1 MQKAIDRLH
10 RQLLAEENQCPGST
24 RGALVIVGTASD
36 SNHGNVTSFS
46 GGDLTPIT
54 MGLVNEMRRDPGILA
69 SVRMALSIVE
79 NQLAEQN

>member
-1 MQKAIDRLH
+1 M
-10 RQLLAEENQCPGST
+10 
-24 RGALVIVGTASD
+24 GTASD